1 MFWMWV
7 VLFVVMAFGF
17 FAAGLWRATSNHAGT
32 TFGEQNV
39 ELYQDYLA
47 ELQRQQE
54 RGEIDGTQAQE
65 LTLEAQRKLVTENP
79 QQSHAAARAGGG
91 WLVLVVAVTL
101 VSGALLLYQQLGA
114 GPDLE
119 IAALLQTTEPGA
131 TGPLREKLIARL
143 KQRPQH
149 LHHWVLLARLEQA
162 EQRHPQ
168 ALAAFERA
176 LAIVPEDV
184 ALIMEYAEAKFVAA
198 HYKIDGDVAAI
209 IDRALALDPKNS
221 SAHSLLGIDAYNR
234 QDYRSAINHWQIALD
249 SADPMSQ
256 DMSVL
261 RASIS
266 QAQTLLGEP
275 TAVLRLAVRVSLG
288 AGALA
293 ASGEQL
299 DPATPVFVY
308 AREWQGMAMP
318 LVAQRL
324 AVGDLPREIILDD
337 NLALS
342 PQRPMS
348 SVARLELVARVAI
361 GGTPQPESGDIEG
374 RLGPVAP
381 PYTDKPYE
389 LVIDQRVP

>member
-17 FAAGLWRATSNHAGT
+17 FAAGLWRATNNRADT
-32 TFGEQNV
+32 TYGEQNV
-39 ELYQDYLA
+39 ALYQDHLA

-54 RGEIDGTQAQE
+54 GGEIDASQAQE
-65 LTLEAQRKLVTENP
+65 LILEAQRKLLADNP
-79 QQSHAAARAGGG
+79 QQSSAAARAGGA
-91 WLVLVVAVTL
+91 WLVLLVAGISVT
-101 VSGALLLYQQLGA
+101 GALFLYQHLGA

-119 IAALLQTTEPGA
+119 IAALLQKTAPGA
-131 TGPLREKLIARL
+131 SAPLREKLIARL
-143 KQRPQH
+143 AQRPQH
-149 LHHWVLLARLEQA
+149 LHYWVLLARLEQA

-168 ALAAFERA
+168 ALVAFEHA
-176 LAIVPEDV
+176 LALAPEDV
-184 ALIMEYAEAKFVAA
+184 TLLMEYAEARFVAA
-198 HYKIDGDVAAI
+198 HYKIDGEVAALL
-209 IDRALALDPKNS
+209 DQVLALEPQNS
-221 SAHSLLGIDAYNR
+221 NAHSLLGIDAYNR
-234 QDYRSAINHWQIALD
+234 QDYRSAIQHWRLAL
-249 SADPMSQ
+249 AGAEPKSQ
-256 DMSVL
+256 DLHLL

-324 AVGDLPREIILDD
+324 AVGDLPTEIILDD

-348 SVARLELVARVAI
+348 SVAALELVARVAI

-374 RLGPVAP
+374 RSGPIAP
-381 PYTDKPYE
+381 PYADKPYE

>member
-17 FAAGLWRATSNHAGT
+17 FAAGLWRATNNRAGT
-32 TFGEQNV
+32 TYGEQNV
-39 ELYQDYLA
+39 ALYQDHLA

-54 RGEIDGTQAQE
+54 GGEIDASQAQE
-65 LTLEAQRKLVTENP
+65 LILEAQRKLLADNP
-79 QQSHAAARAGGG
+79 QQSSAAARAGGA
-91 WLVLVVAVTL
+91 WLVLLVAGISVT
-101 VSGALLLYQQLGA
+101 GALFLYQHLGA

-119 IAALLQTTEPGA
+119 IAALLQKTAPGA
-131 TGPLREKLIARL
+131 SAPLREKLIARL
-143 KQRPQH
+143 AQRPQH
-149 LHHWVLLARLEQA
+149 LHYWVLLARLEQA

-184 ALIMEYAEAKFVAA
+184 ALIMEYAETKFVAA

-266 QAQTLLGEP
+266 QAKVLLGEP
-275 TAVLRLAVRVSLG
+275 SDTLRLSVRVSLG
-288 AGALA
+288 TATRADN
-293 ASGEQL
+293 GEPL

-324 AVGDLPREIILDD
+324 AVGDLPTEIILDD

-348 SVARLELVARVAI
+348 SVAALELVARVAI

-374 RLGPVAP
+374 RSGPIAP
-381 PYTDKPYE
+381 PYADKPYE

>member
-17 FAAGLWRATSNHAGT
+17 FAAGLRRGTNNSSRT

-39 ELYQDYLA
+39 ALYQDYLA

-54 RGEIDGTQAQE
+54 RGEIDGSQVQE
-65 LTLEAQRKLVTENP
+65 LTLEAQRKLLTENP
-79 QQSHAAARAGGG
+79 QQLHATARAGGG

-101 VSGALLLYQQLGA
+101 VSGAVLLYQQLGA

-119 IAALLQTTEPGA
+119 VAALLQTTEPGA

-149 LHHWVLLARLEQA
+149 LHYWVLLARLEQA

-168 ALAAFERA
+168 ALVAFERA

-198 HYKIDGDVAAI
+198 HYKIDADVDAI
-209 IDRALALDPKNS
+209 IERALALDPKNS
-221 SAHSLLGIDAYNR
+221 SAHSLQGIDAYNR
-234 QDYRSAINHWQIALD
+234 QDYRSAINHWQLALNG
-249 SADPMSQ
+249 ADPLSQ
-256 DMSVL
+256 DLGLL
-261 RASIS
+261 RASIA

-275 TAVLRLAVRVSLG
+275 NDALRLSVRVSLG
-288 AGALA
+288 AGVLA
-293 ASGEQL
+293 DNGNPL

-308 AREWQGMAMP
+308 AREWQGMVMP

-324 AVGDLPREIILDD
+324 VVGDLPTEVILDD
-337 NLALS
+337 SLALS

-348 SVARLELVARVAI
+348 SVAGLELVARVAI

-374 RLGPVAP
+374 RSGPVDP
-381 PYTDKPYE
+381 LHTDKPYD

>member
-1 MFWMWV
+1 MLWMWV
-7 VLFVVMAFGF
+7 ALFVVMALAF
-17 FAAGLWRATSNHAGT
+17 FAAGLWRIPNNGSGA

-47 ELQRQQE
+47 ELQRQRE
-54 RGEIDGTQAQE
+54 RGEIDDSQVQD
-65 LTLEAQRKLVTENP
+65 LILEAQRKLLADNP
-79 QQSHAAARAGGG
+79 QQSGAEGRAGGG
-91 WLVLVVAVTL
+91 WLVLVVAAIL
-101 VSGALLLYQQLGA
+101 VSVAVLLYERRGA

-162 EQRHPQ
+162 GQRHPQ

-176 LAIVPEDV
+176 LAIAPEDV
-184 ALIMEYAEAKFVAA
+184 ALMMEYAEAKFVAA
-198 HYKIDGDVAAI
+198 HYKIDGDVAALV
-209 IDRALALDPKNS
+209 DRALALDPRNS
-221 SAHSLLGIDAYNR
+221 SAHSLLGIDAYNQ
-234 QDYRSAINHWQIALD
+234 QDYRSAINHWQMALD
-249 SADPMSQ
+249 GADPMSQ
-256 DMSVL
+256 DLRLL

-275 TAVLRLAVRVSLG
+275 ADVLRLAVRVSLG

-293 ASGEQL
+293 DHGQPL

-324 AVGDLPREIILDD
+324 VVGDLPAEVILDD

-348 SVARLELVARVAI
+348 SVAGLELVARAAI

-374 RLGPVAP
+374 RLGPVDP
-381 PYTDKPYE
+381 RPTDRPYE
-389 LVIDQRVP
+389 LVIEQRVP

>member
-17 FAAGLWRATSNHAGT
+17 FAAGLWRSTNNSSRT

-39 ELYQDYLA
+39 ALYQDYLA

-54 RGEIDGTQAQE
+54 RGDIDGVQAQE
-65 LTLEAQRKLVTENP
+65 LTLEAQRKLLTENP

-101 VSGALLLYQQLGA
+101 VSGALLLYQHLGA

-143 KQRPQH
+143 EQRPQH

-162 EQRHPQ
+162 EQRYPQ
-168 ALAAFERA
+168 ALAAFEHA

-221 SAHSLLGIDAYNR
+221 SAHSLQGIDAYNR
-234 QDYRSAINHWQIALD
+234 QDYRSAISHWQLALD
-249 SADPMSQ
+249 GADPMSQ
-256 DMSVL
+256 DMGVL

-266 QAQTLLGEP
+266 EAQTLLGEP
-275 TAVLRLAVRVSLG
+275 TDTLRLTVRVSLG
-288 AGALA
+288 TATHADN
-293 ASGEQL
+293 GEPL

-324 AVGDLPREIILDD
+324 VVGDLPTDIILDD

-348 SVARLELVARVAI
+348 SVAGLELVARVAI
-361 GGTPQPESGDIEG
+361 GGTPQPASGDIEG
-374 RLGPVAP
+374 RLGPVDP
-381 PYTDKPYE
+381 LHTDKQYD